1 MDESTKKIIGIL
13 ALLTAGGIASYEA
26 YKFLTK
32 STSSSSSTSTSTS
45 GGSGVSPSTGTE
57 PPSTSTTTSST
68 TSNVG
73 TITLNTAEI
82 KGLEVTITG
91 SATGN
96 PSEIEWEWGD
106 GTISTSNFPATH
118 TYSSTGTYDIS
129 VIAVYPS
136 GTANANF
143 SVTLTS
149 STISS
154 STSTT
159 TSTSTST
166 STTSTL
172 TPSISNVSVD
182 NEGNFTVTG
191 SDFGT
196 QNTGNNLLFP
206 ITTFRFRCETE
217 SFQAGVIGDVISINV
232 YEWNDTTVEFSLN
245 INGTDWTLPNGSD
258 CFISIN
264 NSPLYYFTYNGP
276 SLNESTSTSGQ
287 TPTPPPS
294 TCTSGTAT
302 GNWLTSA
309 GINWYGAGCYQMP
322 NGTYQYFSTET
333 DLYNYAVS
341 NGYLKTS
348 PLPQGDTNQLGSQS
362 NPYIFDNGY
371 QGAGYYEFTTAEY
384 NKLLS
389 IPASGIKYN
398 PTYMDNQ
405 TFYNGV
411 ESWLNYN
418 TSSGTSGS
426 SGSSGST
433 SPSNAT
439 NGIITLSSSTISK
452 TNGASVTISG
462 SDFPPNSSGYVTA
475 CENEYYAELAGGI
488 ELFGFTADA
497 NGNFSKTIYYEY
509 STTNASS
516 LANAFA
522 NWNPLYIVAFDYENG
537 TVSSNVEILTGE

>member
-1 MDESTKKIIGIL
+1 MDKNTEKIIGIL
-13 ALLTAGGIASYEA
+13 ALITAGGVAAYEG
-26 YKFLTK
+26 YKILTK
-32 STSSSSSTSTSTS
+32 SSTGGSGS
-45 GGSGVSPSTGTE
+45 GGSGSGGSGTGG
-57 PPSTSTTTSST
+57 SGGSGSGGSGGSGGSTT
-68 TSNVG
+68 G
-73 TITLNTAEI
+73 TITLFSPQIN
-82 KGLEVTITG
+82 GLDVSING
-91 SATGN
+91 VATDN
-96 PSEIEWEWGD
+96 PSQIQWDWGD
-106 GTISTSNFPATH
+106 GNTSISYFPATH
-118 TYSSTGTYDIS
+118 TYSSAGTYNIT
-129 VIAVYPS
+129 ATAEYPS
-136 GTANANF
+136 GNINANT
-143 SVTLTS
+143 SVSL
-149 STISS
+149 
-154 STSTT
+154 T
-159 TSTSTST
+159 TSTPANSSTPT
-166 STTSTL
+166 
-172 TPSISNVSVD
+172 ISNVSVN
-182 NEGNFTVTG
+182 NEAVFTVTG

-206 ITTFRFRCETE
+206 VTTFRFGAVGN
-217 SFQAGVIGDVISINV
+217 FQAGVIGDAITINV

-245 INGTDWTLPNGSD
+245 IDGTDWSLASGSS
-258 CFISIN
+258 CLIAIN

-433 SPSNAT
+433 GSTSPSGTT
-439 NGIITLSSSTISK
+439 NGIISLSSSTISK

-462 SDFPPNSSGYVTA
+462 TDFPPNSSGYVTA
-475 CENEYYAELAGGI
+475 CENQYYAELAGGI